1 MGRISDI
8 DRTKILNTIN
18 LCSLLTTKEL
28 ELIHKIAEA
37 MDCVW
42 EAVKAREDSFQK

>member
-1 MGRISDI
+1 MERIPDI

-18 LCSLLTTKEL
+18 LISLLTKQEL

-37 MDCVW
+37 MDSIW
-42 EAVKAREDSFQK
+42 NAVITREDNPQR